1 MIWRGCGGM
10 YTLSPDKG
18 SLRLL
23 LMSSSNSLCSHLP
36 TDILTWEMMY
46 VQVYLLLRLL
56 QQKSLKQG
64 KYHPQRRGETNY
76 RPSPTIV
83 YAAIKRNED
92 APCWYRMISKMCYV
106 KQSKC
111 KTTKRGNR
119 KREKGG
125 HCTGLPFLIHIF
137 TIWSYFGMII

>member
-23 LMSSSNSLCSHLP
+23 LMYSSNSMCSHLP

-46 VQVYLLLRLL
+46 VQVYLLLCSL

-64 KYHPQRRGETNY
+64 KYPSTEERWNKLSPFSNHSLCSHKKEWRCSLLIQNDLQDVLYETKQVQNNNNK
-76 RPSPTIV
+76 
-83 YAAIKRNED
+83 KR
-92 APCWYRMISKMCYV
+92 
-106 KQSKC
+106 KQK
-111 KTTKRGNR
+111 KRKRGD
-119 KREKGG
+119 
-125 HCTGLPFLIHIF
+125 TVLASLF
-137 TIWSYFGMII
+137 